1 MKIPFGY
8 CGKIRNS
15 NMIFSSYPLKNI
27 IFPRSSSTS
36 QVRSNSLQKSET
48 VTPTQKEAPT
58 SLSASEVMK
67 DISRGLPFFLNF
79 NSRISLSWNLE
90 VICQTVSP
98 IFQALRYVSSLYAQ
112 SYSPPSASTY
122 SRRIRGKLMLCEVR
136 PISMTIM

>member
-27 IFPRSSSTS
+27 IFPRFVHFAG
-36 QVRSNSLQKSET
+36 QVKQPAKIGDRDSNAEGGADLTVSLGGYEGYIQRSAVL
-48 VTPTQKEAPT
+48 
-58 SLSASEVMK
+58 
-67 DISRGLPFFLNF
+67 LNF

-90 VICQTVSP
+90 VICQTVSS

-122 SRRIRGKLMLCEVR
+122 SRRIRGNSCSVR
-136 PISMTIM
+136 